1 MQHKIYL
8 LALAASLLF
17 LCPFKTFSQT
27 QNLKGQVIDKSVRF
41 ELIGATVRVA
51 PSDNPEAVPVGAITD
66 ESGRFRLANLPLGKY
81 TVLVTYLGYRNAV
94 LTNVTLDSGKETDL
108 LIELEEAVL
117 EQQEVVIT
125 ATIDKEKPL
134 NDLSLLSTRTFSVE
148 ETRRFAAAVNDPARM
163 ATSYAGVV
171 AADDGNNHIVIRGN
185 APNGLLWRM
194 EGVDIPNPN
203 HFSNVGTSG
212 GGISILSSQLLTNS
226 DFSTGAFAAEYGNA
240 LSGVFD
246 LKLRK
251 GNSDRR
257 EFTIQAGVL
266 GLDVAAEGSFQA
278 ERSGPASASARQG
291 SADKKATAGIGSYL
305 VNYRYST
312 LSLIGKL
319 GVPLGDAVTNFQ
331 DLSFNLWR
339 SSGKAGT
346 FSLFGL
352 GGLSKQTLEG
362 SPDTAIWSE
371 NLDKRYPYVFL
382 ANTGVIGMTHSKIW
396 GSRTFLKTALVFSGT
411 ENGLDAKEYLLP
423 DYKLRQN
430 FETSSRQT
438 KGTLSTVLSHKF
450 NARHFIRTGA
460 YFNVLGF
467 RLRQYRY
474 DQESERLEEQL
485 KQTGTSET
493 VQAFAQWQYRPTD
506 RVRFNL
512 GVHSLTMLL
521 NNKVSIEPRAALKY
535 APDAK
540 QSFSLGYGLHSQV
553 MPLGIYFVKNEEH
566 QRLNP
571 DLDLSKAHHL
581 VLAYDYFPRKKLH
594 FKSELYYQHL
604 FNVPVD
610 KAAPNSFSMLN
621 ERDGIVFRSLGNT
634 GLGRNYGLELTGE
647 QFLTRGLYWM
657 ATLSLY
663 RSEYRGSDLVW
674 RNTRFDSRYAGSIT
688 AGKEWGWN
696 RRGKNRSFG
705 LNLKLI
711 STGGQLDTPI
721 DIEASKAK
729 NETVY
734 VEDQAFADRLPA
746 YFRLDTGV
754 RLKRNYRRLTTTLT
768 LDLQNATNRQN
779 IGGKFFNT
787 DTQQIEIWHQ
797 APLIPVLAYR
807 LEF

>member
-1 MQHKIYL
+1 MQHIKYL

-17 LCPFKTFSQT
+17 LCPFKIFGQT
-27 QNLKGQVIDKSVRF
+27 QNLKGQIIDKSVRY

-51 PSDNPEAVPVGAITD
+51 PSDNPNAVPVGAITD
-66 ESGRFRLANLPLGKY
+66 ESGRFRLPNLPLGKY

-94 LTNVTLDSGKETDL
+94 LSNVTLDSGKETDL
-108 LIELEEAVL
+108 LIEMEETVM
-117 EQQEVVIT
+117 EHQEVVIT
-125 ATIDKEKPL
+125 ATVDKEKPL
-134 NDLSLLSTRTFSVE
+134 NDLSLVSTRTFSVE

-212 GGISILSSQLLTNS
+212 GGISILSSQVLTNS

-266 GLDVAAEGSFQA
+266 GVDVAAEGPFQSGK
-278 ERSGPASASARQG
+278 SGPASA
-291 SADKKATAGIGSYL
+291 KATAGKAGKGSYL

-319 GVPLGDAVTNFQ
+319 GVPLGDATTNFQ

-339 SSGKAGT
+339 SAGKAGT

-352 GGLSKQTLEG
+352 GGLSKQTLQG

-371 NLDKRYPYVFL
+371 NLDKKYPYTFL
-382 ANTGVIGMTHSKIW
+382 ANTGVVGMTHSKIW
-396 GSRTFLKTALVFSGT
+396 GSSTFLKTALVFSGT
-411 ENGLDAKEYLLP
+411 ENTLDAKEYLLP
-423 DYKLRQN
+423 DYALRKN

-438 KGTLSTVLSHKF
+438 KGTLSSVLSHKF
-450 NARHFIRTGA
+450 NARHFIRAGA
-460 YFNVLGF
+460 YVNVLGF
-467 RLRQYRY
+467 NLRQYSY
-474 DQESERLEEQL
+474 DQESEQLEEQL
-485 KQTGTSET
+485 KQSGTSET

-506 RVRFNL
+506 RVTFNL

-535 APDAK
+535 APNAS

-553 MPLGIYFVKNEEH
+553 MPLGVYFVKNEAN

-610 KAAPNSFSMLN
+610 KDLASSFSMLN
-621 ERDGIVFRSLGNT
+621 ELGGVVFRSLDNT
-634 GLGRNYGLELTGE
+634 GLGRNYGVELTGE
-647 QFLTRGLYWM
+647 QFLNRGLYWM

-663 RSEYRGSDLVW
+663 RSEYQGSDLVW
-674 RNTRFDSRYAGSIT
+674 RNTRFDNRYAGTVT
-688 AGKEWGWN
+688 AGKEWAWD
-696 RRGKNRSFG
+696 RRGKDRSFG

-721 DIEASKAK
+721 DLEASKAK

-734 VEDQAFADRLPA
+734 YEEQAFAEQLPA
-746 YFRLDTGV
+746 YFRLDMGV
-754 RLKRNYRRLTTTLT
+754 RLKRNYRRLTTTVS

-779 IGGKFFNT
+779 IGGRFFNT
-787 DTQQIEIWHQ
+787 DTKEIEIWHQ